1 MTRGVPTAWAAPALR
16 EQFAAGD
23 QLPPVWS
30 HPDGTVQGASV
41 QPLYPSVPLAAQKTS
56 GLYDLLALMDALRL
70 GRARERSLDEAELTT
85 RVNAHA

>member
-1 MTRGVPTAWAAPALR
+1 M
-16 EQFAAGD
+16 
-23 QLPPVWS
+23 
-30 HPDGTVQGASV
+30 

-70 GRARERSLDEAELTT
+70 GRARERSLAEAELTK